1 MHHGKH
7 TLKKNEK
14 NINMEIDSKL
24 KLNYANTNIEIRSK
38 TKIESNKHKQGN

>member
-1 MHHGKH
+1 
-7 TLKKNEK
+7 
-14 NINMEIDSKL
+14 MEIDSKL

>member
-1 MHHGKH
+1 M
-7 TLKKNEK
+7 LKKNEK